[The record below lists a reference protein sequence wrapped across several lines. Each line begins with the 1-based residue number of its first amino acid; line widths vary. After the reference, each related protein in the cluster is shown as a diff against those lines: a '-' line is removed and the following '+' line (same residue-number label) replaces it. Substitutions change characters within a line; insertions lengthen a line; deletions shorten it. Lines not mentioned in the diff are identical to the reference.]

1 MHLPDLEQAYFLQS
15 LGLSIG
21 HSCWQAGILWLFYQ
35 FIIITDRKLP
45 AFIKYNISIAFV
57 FTSFAWFAV
66 TLFQTYLLLLNNQ
79 TPFKLYYF
87 EGRIFNFQFIERV
100 LPYLSIT
107 YLLVICFYILSF
119 YKNLSYNRFLL
130 NSGLKKAPIDVR
142 LFTDKFAFQM
152 GINKKIQVWIS
163 EQVHVP
169 SVTGFIKPIILLPA
183 AIANQLSIQQTE
195 AILLHE
201 LAHIKRNDYLVNMI
215 QSVVKL
221 VLFFNPFVIL
231 LGETAKRERENCC
244 DDCVMTF
251 QYDRFEYAKALI
263 CLEEKRQLLKENFAM
278 TATNG
283 KKNLLQRVKRMFS
296 IQPSNSLNILQKVKL
311 VISGAMLFLIIFT
324 TFLISVKKN
333 TIEESKNMSK
343 VIAIIP
349 SFVGKTKTGNSYK
362 FELTSRLVIPLSKN
376 SSSGI
381 SKKRTT
387 KPRVPEPENEYLDAF
402 INEDLLTPVETVDAI
417 PSQVAEKEIPNSKY
431 IVTIEEQQS
440 GKKQHTIYY
449 FELKNR
455 EGKTVIKPLIIINKT
470 SNRAK
475 IRLLKT
481 SKDNLNDTSSKEFKR
496 KRITS

>member
-1 MHLPDLEQAYFLQS
+1 
-15 LGLSIG
+15 
-21 HSCWQAGILWLFYQ
+21 
-35 FIIITDRKLP
+35 
-45 AFIKYNISIAFV
+45 
-57 FTSFAWFAV
+57 
-66 TLFQTYLLLLNNQ
+66 
-79 TPFKLYYF
+79 
-87 EGRIFNFQFIERV
+87 
-100 LPYLSIT
+100 
-107 YLLVICFYILSF
+107 
-119 YKNLSYNRFLL
+119 
-130 NSGLKKAPIDVR
+130 
-142 LFTDKFAFQM
+142 
-152 GINKKIQVWIS
+152 
-163 EQVHVP
+163 
-169 SVTGFIKPIILLPA
+169 
-183 AIANQLSIQQTE
+183 
-195 AILLHE
+195 
-201 LAHIKRNDYLVNMI
+201 
-215 QSVVKL
+215 
-221 VLFFNPFVIL
+221 
-231 LGETAKRERENCC
+231 
-244 DDCVMTF
+244 
-251 QYDRFEYAKALI
+251 
-263 CLEEKRQLLKENFAM
+263 
-278 TATNG
+278 
-283 KKNLLQRVKRMFS
+283 MFS

-343 VIAIIP
+343 VIPIIP
-349 SFVGKTKTGNSYK
+349 SFVGKTQTGNSYK

-402 INEDLLTPVETVDAI
+402 INEDLLAPVETVDAI
-417 PSQVAEKEIPNSKY
+417 PSQVAEKEIPNSNY

-449 FELKNR
+449 FELKKR